1 MKGQKI
7 VGEPGHGRDQTRH
20 IERDTNR
27 GRTAR

>member
-7 VGEPGHGRDQTRH
+7 VGEPGRGCDQARH
-20 IERDTNR
+20 IERDANC